1 MLAEPLRK
9 LHQQLEPDVSQ
20 RLSHIIHDVDVG
32 KDEVVRTP
40 FMGDE
45 PADNIL
51 DEFTDRVYTPGIG
64 MLNQQL
70 QELEIAQADKFGPR
84 SIQKP
89 WKDRRDA
96 FYETFEPKS
105 VSKITT
111 PLPLTG
117 YSDMRPVDYETAGKS
132 LKRTTSAGLPYLV
145 SKGTVL
151 DGGIDNIDLSWRGPC
166 VLFTRTQE
174 QGKVRPVW
182 GYPIPMTLLEARYFV
197 PYFAKFKAH
206 PCMSAYGGPDA
217 VDEAITVLL
226 TRKEKDHVV
235 YSEDYSS
242 FDHTIAPGWS
252 EAEFDAIRDTFQ
264 AGQNISDD
272 FTDIAEYFVT
282 CGITTPDGV
291 ISGHHGIPSGSMWT
305 SVIGSSCHLRAQAAV
320 RPIQPSTNQVMGD
333 DGVSV
338 QPPSIDEEYLADV
351 YSEFNLVFN
360 KDKTFQSRD
369 EVLYLQRYYSPD
381 YRYNGTYR
389 GIYPIYRALNRL
401 VHMERW
407 TNMQQ
412 ISGSDYFSIRA
423 IAILENC
430 KWHPLHAMFVKWVA
444 SKDKYNLKY
453 TSQGLKSFVRAFQTR
468 SGTGIGHQYSDNL
481 QGIDG
486 FETIKVLRA
495 M

>member
-1 MLAEPLRK
+1 
-9 LHQQLEPDVSQ
+9 
-20 RLSHIIHDVDVG
+20 LSHIIHDVDVG

-40 FMGDE
+40 LGGDV
-45 PADNIL
+45 PAEDIL
-51 DEFTDRVYTPGIG
+51 DEFTDRVYSPNIG
-64 MLNQQL
+64 MLNEQL
-70 QELEIAQADKFGPR
+70 QKLENGQMLKFGPR

-89 WKDRRDA
+89 WKERRDA
-96 FYETFEPKS
+96 FFETFAPKEFS
-105 VSKITT
+105 QPIGE
-111 PLPLTG
+111 LPLTG
-117 YSDMRPVDYETAGKS
+117 YRDMRPVDPQTAGKT
-132 LKRTTSAGLPYLV
+132 LKRTTSAGLPYLR
-145 SKGTVL
+145 SKGDVL
-151 DGGIDNIDLSWRGPC
+151 DGGNFGVYTEQDWPC

-182 GYPIPMTLLEARYFV
+182 GYPFHQTLLEACYFV
-197 PYFAKFKAH
+197 PYFEKFKAH

-226 TRKEKDHVV
+226 DRKENDHVI

-242 FDHTIAPGWS
+242 FDHTIAPAWS
-252 EAEFDAIRDTFQ
+252 AAEFDTIRRSFQ
-264 AGQNISDD
+264 DNEKIENDFKRISS
-272 FTDIAEYFVT
+272 YFAN

-291 ISGHHGIPSGSMWT
+291 ISGDHGIPSGSMWT
-305 SVIGSSCHLRAQAAV
+305 SVIGSTCHLRAQAAV
-320 RPIQPSTNQVMGD
+320 RKVHPSTNQVMGD

-351 YSEFNLVFN
+351 YSQFNLVFN
-360 KDKTFQSRD
+360 MDKTFTSRD

-381 YRYNGTYR
+381 YRYNGIYR

-401 VHMERW
+401 IHMERW

-412 ISGSDYFSIRA
+412 ISGTDYFSIRA

-430 KWHPLHAMFVKWVA
+430 KWHPLHAAFVKWVA
-444 SKDKYNLKY
+444 SKDKYNLNY
-453 TSQGLKSFVRAFQTR
+453 TNQGLKSFVRAFQTR

-481 QGIDG
+481 QGIKG
-486 FETIKVLRA
+486 FETTKVLNT